1 MILKNYLNNFCQKF
15 IESLDEILIP
25 FFVKNKM
32 FYFLAI
38 LFMLNIFKI
47 KRILPKGKIKYKA
60 VVLQKLGGNEDLLSS
75 EEKYNKEVLYYSCPR
90 RFFKIIFETVIIKN
104 HLLHDY
110 KYLINDKDIINSKK
124 KLQIFLEKFLDK
136 LKEKIKIDAII
147 NFNFCYKAER
157 ELQAASSKSQ
167 IRFIVLHK
175 EGVNTPSEKL
185 VTREIYAKHIGRFE
199 GHSIAVYS
207 EQEKKN
213 ILDAKIINKN
223 RIKVIGCARADKC
236 FQYKKITP
244 KNQIIYYTIDPLR
257 GSPLRFLK
265 IHSKKFREKFSSLNK
280 NISSINWKKIH
291 DKVIKILITFA
302 KENKDIEILIK
313 EKDGF
318 LQKKNDNLPENCRY
332 VFGGT
337 GEKLLK
343 NAKIII
349 GLNTTALLE
358 TIAANRFIILP
369 LFNFKNN
376 LYKKNFIL
384 DLRLSNKSCALDER
398 DFVRKLRYFKNTKFK
413 KNSEYNNKYSL
424 KSLLGNING
433 RSSKKLNEFLTQS
446 FQ

>member
-1 MILKNYLNNFCQKF
+1 MILKNYLNYFFKK
-15 IESLDEILIP
+15 IIASLNEILIP

-32 FYFLAI
+32 FYFLVI
-38 LFMLNIFKI
+38 LFMLNISKI
-47 KRILPKGKIKYKA
+47 KKIFPKKKIKYKA

-75 EEKYNKEVLYYSCPR
+75 EEKYNKEILYYSCPR
-90 RFFKIIFETVIIKN
+90 RFFKIIFETIIIKSY
-104 HLLHDY
+104 LLHDY
-110 KYLINDKDIINSKK
+110 KYFINDKNIIDSKK
-124 KLQIFLEKFLDK
+124 KLQIFLKQFLDK
-136 LKEKIKIDAII
+136 LKYKFKIDAFIS
-147 NFNFCYKAER
+147 FNFCYKAER

-185 VTREIYAKHIGRFE
+185 VTREIYAKFIGKFE

-223 RIKVIGCARADKC
+223 RIKVVGCARADKS
-236 FQYKKITP
+236 FKYKMITP

-265 IHSKKFREKFSSLNK
+265 IHSKKFRKKFSSLNK

-291 DKVIKILITFA
+291 DKIIKTLIIFA
-302 KENKDIEILIK
+302 KKNKDIEIIIK

-318 LQKKNDNLPENCRY
+318 FQKKTDNLPENCRY

-376 LYKKNFIL
+376 LFKKNFLL
-384 DLRLSNKSCALDER
+384 DLRLSNKSYALDEK
-398 DFVRKLRYFKNTKFK
+398 DFARKLRYFKNIKYK
-413 KNSEYNNKYSL
+413 KNLIYNNKYSL
-424 KSLLGNING
+424 KSLLGNTNG
-433 RSSKKLNEFLTQS
+433 KSSKKLNEFLTQS